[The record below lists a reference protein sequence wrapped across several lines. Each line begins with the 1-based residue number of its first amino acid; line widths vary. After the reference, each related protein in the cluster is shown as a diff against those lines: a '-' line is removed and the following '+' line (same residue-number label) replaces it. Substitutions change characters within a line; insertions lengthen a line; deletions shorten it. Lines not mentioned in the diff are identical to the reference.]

1 MNFTASEGVAPTHR
15 KAMNNDMRELC
26 LKLIECESES
36 AVHTLLESDPKM
48 RNPQNWRPLDHRETN
63 FNVTSNQASDGGK
76 ALTELMT
83 NMVDAVLMKHA
94 LQRGI
99 DPKGLEAPQ
108 TMYEAV
114 DKLIKPLHGGKLVN
128 LDPNDPWLRDF
139 ASKNLVIGVT
149 GAKNKKE
156 GLPCYTFVDN
166 GEGQRPLEF
175 ERTFLSLSEGNK
187 KSIPFVQGKYNMG
200 SSGVLGYCGR
210 LWYKLIV
217 SRRFDGESPWGW
229 TLMRRRPGGGMPV
242 AEYFVLDDGSIPSF
256 TADILH
262 PFTKNDGN
270 RYDGLHL
277 RTGTVVKLYDY
288 QVGSK
293 FLSFKGAREALNE
306 NLVETI
312 LPFRLLDFRQKPD
325 HKRGGDRAEGI
336 DPRPFYGMEYLLLR
350 AHKEEQP
357 EDDVDEDEEEKK
369 AAGEARISVGKIEDP
384 EIGEISISAIK
395 LKRVLPSW
403 LKDTNNRVFHA
414 LNGQVQFKQTRGYLT
429 TCGFPALKDRI
440 VLIVDASNLSEEAHN
455 DVWKGDREHIRNT
468 IVGERYKE
476 LITAQIKDSKALKD
490 LQSQVA
496 SEEMERA
503 AKSERNDLFQK
514 LVDADRNLAGLLTDR
529 DPEIRMPASGGAKG
543 GDDKGEG
550 KFQGKYSPTYLRID
564 EKSKLIELP
573 INRRR
578 PVAGRTDA
586 ENGYLDRADNC
597 GSVLLPNEVAARFT
611 VGQQLHDGRLTLY
624 FDPLEDQNKVG
635 DKLTFKVGLQDP
647 AMATTVEDELTIVI
661 RDEEVAAPKS
671 KSNPGPKP
679 PNAGEG
685 KDKDKKGE
693 GANAPTHGLP
703 KYRLLTKDGRNV
715 GEQETQAWPD
725 GLNEYD
731 GGVITDLGDAGM
743 LYMINYD
750 NTYHLKYRQQ
760 QRGDI
765 ARDVVTEKYILG
777 MRILMMGYEHAFR
790 MLRETNGEGIA
801 EYLDEFRRMAARGA
815 ASTVLALA
823 EYLPKIV
830 DTSSVNADVE

>member
-685 KDKDKKGE
+685 KDKKGE